1 MPTYTIQIPGAQ
13 LSDERKAALPE
24 AIKDAHP
31 KTTGAARDLTQAS
44 VPEISSASFWLH
56 GTPSECH
63 RIFVHGFVAA
73 ILRARHTRK
82 ASYYG
87 KSGSSNSFRFIASD
101 SWDDRASKSLDRS
114 RRGLCMKRPLP
125 PTLEHTALRKIL

>member
-13 LSDERKAALPE
+13 LSGERKAALPV

-44 VPEISSASFWLH
+44 VLEISSASFWLH

-63 RIFVHGFVAA
+63 RIFGHGFVAA

-82 ASYYG
+82 MGSVITIL
-87 KSGSSNSFRFIASD
+87 SGQRSQIAAFRQPCPIHAQE
-101 SWDDRASKSLDRS
+101 
-114 RRGLCMKRPLP
+114 RPIG
-125 PTLEHTALRKIL
+125 A

>member
-13 LSDERKAALPE
+13 LSGERKAALPE

-44 VPEISSASFWLH
+44 VLEISSASFWLH

-73 ILRARHTRK
+73 ILRARHTRNMG
-82 ASYYG
+82 SVITIL
-87 KSGSSNSFRFIASD
+87 SGQRSQIAAFRQPCPIHAQE
-101 SWDDRASKSLDRS
+101 
-114 RRGLCMKRPLP
+114 RPIG
-125 PTLEHTALRKIL
+125 A

>member
-13 LSDERKAALPE
+13 LSGERKAALPE

-44 VPEISSASFWLH
+44 VLEISSASFWLH

-63 RIFVHGFVAA
+63 RIFVHGFVAHGA
-73 ILRARHTRK
+73 VDEVNA
-82 ASYYG
+82 A
-87 KSGSSNSFRFIASD
+87 GSLA
-101 SWDDRASKSLDRS
+101 RASRKL
-114 RRGLCMKRPLP
+114 LLP
-125 PTLEHTALRKIL
+125 QCR